1 MKFSILP
8 SLALAGAVM
17 AEAELSGFQSSSKM
31 EGMMQMKQS
40 HRDAQRAAGVFD
52 MNRYQI
58 AAATKCQNGK
68 AGEYSCNNVDLQGH
82 LRHQDMGSKSREGSD
97 LWGM

>member
-8 SLALAGAVM
+8 TLALAGA
-17 AEAELSGFQSSSKM
+17 AIGAELPAAKSSS
-31 EGMMQMKQS
+31 MMQSMMQYKQS
-40 HRDAQRAAGVFD
+40 HRDAQRAAGAFD
-52 MNRYQI
+52 VDRYQV
-58 AAATKCQNGK
+58 AEASKCSNGK
-68 AGEYSCNNVDLQGH
+68 AGEYSCNNVDLQAH